1 MPPPDSSDPFDAVAE
16 DYDRELDRGLRLT
29 GAGKDYFAE
38 GRITWVERRVKWGQD
53 RDLDVIDFGCGT
65 GSLVPWLRKVYP
77 KARYVGYD
85 PSQASIAVAQR
96 RHADQVGVSFTS
108 DAEVLKTGR
117 FDLAF
122 TNGVFHH
129 IEPVDRPEA
138 LALVRS
144 SLKPGGR
151 FAFWENNR
159 WNPMVHLIMSRVS
172 FDWDAHMLFPHQ
184 ARGLLRGAGFEVI
197 SSDYLFVFPAAL
209 KPLRCLEPALAKLPL
224 GGQYLVLAKR
234 P

>member
-1 MPPPDSSDPFDAVAE
+1 MLTPDSSDPFDAVAE

-38 GRITWVERRVKWGQD
+38 GRITWVERRLGLGRGRILEV
-53 RDLDVIDFGCGT
+53 LDFGCGT
-65 GSLVPWLRKVYP
+65 GSLLPWLRKVYP
-77 KARYVGYD
+77 NAHYVGYD
-85 PSQASIAVAQR
+85 PSQASITVAQR
-96 RHADQVGVSFTS
+96 RHADQGGVSFTS
-108 DAEVLKTGR
+108 EAAGLKGRR

-129 IEPVDRPEA
+129 IEPRDRPEA
-138 LALVRS
+138 LALVRA
-144 SLKPGGR
+144 SLKPGGH

-172 FDWDAHMLFPHQ
+172 FDRDAHMLFPHQ
-184 ARGLLRGAGFEVI
+184 ARGLLREAGFAV
-197 SSDYLFVFPAAL
+197 SSTDYLFVFPAAL
-209 KPLRCLEPALAKLPL
+209 KPLRRVEPALAKLPL